1 MKADQENGC
10 FITLTLPVFTVLKNN
25 SKAWGRCSPSAVLST
40 LKKKKK
46 HQDEMKTENEHSSF
60 VFALKS
66 ACNIKNLL
74 FPPGSALV
82 AFDHIYTR

>member
-1 MKADQENGC
+1 MFFFCCLVK
-10 FITLTLPVFTVLKNN
+10 IKKNIYQDE
-25 SKAWGRCSPSAVLST
+25 
-40 LKKKKK
+40 KKK
-46 HQDEMKTENEHSSF
+46 ENKQSCF

-66 ACNIKNLL
+66 VCNIKNLW